1 MGMAASQ
8 ARYLGLTAR
17 KINVEYEGQQVNQQR
32 TALANESAGLFR
44 RLMSLENPVPPS
56 QNAYYENV
64 YTYSDTEAT
73 ADGKVTIVG
82 THEIEGSNPPKYS
95 VDIKYNQ
102 NIMQYQAAANQEVYT
117 TEVTGKGNTYLLH
130 LPNGTAKEITKM
142 DGMAQ
147 NLVDELNKV
156 SSTKDNEATDTYYT
170 YTDTLTNS
178 TFYINATR
186 SGFDPTQYKQ
196 NQNVTI
202 YSSIQTTQEV
212 NKTLNDVTMVQSS
225 SGTFTSMK
233 WYDDSGLLQER
244 TLTPSQE
251 YDEQGYNEAMNQYN
265 VDKANYEQ
273 EIASINAK
281 TEELQETD
289 RTLELRLKQLD
300 TEQEALQTEL
310 DSVKKVIDK
319 SVDNV
324 FKTFQ

>member
-95 VDIKYNQ
+95 VDVKYNQ
-102 NIMQYQAAANQEVYT
+102 NVMQYQAAANQVVYT
-117 TEVTGKGNTYLLH
+117 TEVPDKNETYSLH
-130 LPNGTAKEITKM
+130 LSNGTAKEITKM

-178 TFYINATR
+178 TFYINATK
-186 SGFDPTQYKQ
+186 SGFDPTQYNQ

-212 NKTLNDVTMVQSS
+212 NKTLDDVTMIQSA

>member
-82 THEIEGSNPPKYS
+82 THEVEGSNPPKYS

-212 NKTLNDVTMVQSS
+212 NKTLDDVTMIQSA

>member
-212 NKTLNDVTMVQSS
+212 NKTLDDVTMIQSA